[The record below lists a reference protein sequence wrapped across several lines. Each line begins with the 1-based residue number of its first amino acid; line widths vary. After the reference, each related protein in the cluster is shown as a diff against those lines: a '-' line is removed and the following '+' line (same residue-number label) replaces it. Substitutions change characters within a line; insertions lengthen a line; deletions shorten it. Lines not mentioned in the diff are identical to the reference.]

1 MRDRIMGITTVFA
14 SPHLGRSDL
23 SFMRRPGTPS
33 GVAVLLALILG
44 LNACA
49 PEGTP
54 VPEVGP
60 APPAL
65 VPAPLFDADSAYG
78 FVARQVAFGPR
89 VPGTP
94 AHKACADWL
103 VATLKRFGADTVH
116 EQKGTVT
123 SFNGQP
129 VPLRNIIASWSPEKK
144 DRLLLMA
151 HYDSRPFADHDDERQ
166 NEPIDGANDGG
177 SGVAVW
183 LELARHISAQ
193 RPALGIDIFFT
204 DVEDMG
210 QPNLGVM
217 GAETEQNSIKT
228 WCLGSQY
235 WVRNLHV
242 PNYTARFGILLDM
255 IGSEGATFPREGLSM
270 RFAPQVVSKIWKAA
284 AATGHGD
291 RFKSETRQYVGI
303 DDHMIVNEGT
313 GIPVADIIAFD
324 ESTNAFPSTWHTH
337 EDNLKGISRES
348 LQAVGATVTQVV
360 WAER

>member
-1 MRDRIMGITTVFA
+1 MRNRIIAIGLA
-14 SPHLGRSDL
+14 AL
-23 SFMRRPGTPS
+23 
-33 GVAVLLALILG
+33 LLAAFLLKS
-44 LNACA
+44 CA
-49 PEGTP
+49 PDSGPTP
-54 VPEVGP
+54 DPEVKP
-60 APPAL
+60 AQPAL
-65 VPAPLFDADSAYG
+65 VPAPLFDPDSAYG
-78 FVARQVAFGPR
+78 FVAKQVSFGPR
-89 VPGTP
+89 VPGSP

-103 VATLKRFGADTVH
+103 VATLKRFGADTVI

-123 SFNGQP
+123 AFNGQP

-151 HYDSRPFADHDDERQ
+151 HYDTRPFADHDDERQ

-177 SGVAVW
+177 SGVGVW
-183 LELARHISAQ
+183 LEVARHISEQ

-210 QPNLGVM
+210 QPNQGVM
-217 GAETEQNSIKT
+217 GAPMEQNSIKT

-235 WVRNLHV
+235 WVKNPHV

-324 ESTNAFPSTWHTH
+324 ERTNAFPSTWHTH
-337 EDNLKGISRES
+337 DDNLKGISKES
-348 LQAVGATVTQVV
+348 LQAVGTTVTQVV